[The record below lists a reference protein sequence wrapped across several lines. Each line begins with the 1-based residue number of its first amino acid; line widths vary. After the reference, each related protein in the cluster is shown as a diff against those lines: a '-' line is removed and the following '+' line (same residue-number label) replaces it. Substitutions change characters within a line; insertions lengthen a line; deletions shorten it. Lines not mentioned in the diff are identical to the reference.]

1 MKNLTIA
8 TVLASTA
15 LPVMA
20 ADGDHPVSLEFLAGQ
35 ADTTTTVDNVGERS
49 DEVGSL
55 GARLAFAFSDYLAL
69 ETSYMQY
76 GETDDE
82 YTDPNNTSQNIKD
95 KIETKS
101 VNLGLKASLPITDYF
116 ALSVRGGAAKW
127 DVKAKQDLGVLGSVK
142 ATDDGV
148 DPYYGVGAEFQIAD
162 RFIVGAEYT
171 ILKAEL
177 SDNYLTGDHEIKNAA
192 LVLGYQF

>member
-8 TVLASTA
+8 TIFASTA
-15 LPVMA
+15 LPVIA
-20 ADGDHPVSLEFLAGQ
+20 ADADHPVSLEFLAGQ
-35 ADTTTTVDNVGERS
+35 ADTTTTVDNVGERG
-49 DEVGSL
+49 DDVGSL
-55 GARLAFAFSDYLAL
+55 GARLTFGFSDYMAL

-82 YTDPNNTSQNIKD
+82 YTDPNNTSQNVKD

-101 VNLGLKASLPITDYF
+101 INLGLKASLPITDYF
-116 ALSVRGGAAKW
+116 SINLRGGAAKW
-127 DVKAKQDLGVLGSVK
+127 DVKAKQDLGIFGSVK
-142 ATDDGV
+142 ASDDGV

-162 RFIVGAEYT
+162 RFIVGGEYT

-177 SDNYLTGDHEIKNAA
+177 SDGYLTGDHEIKNVA
-192 LVLGYQF
+192 LILGYQF